1 MPRVLGGQAFRPS
14 SFPPTKYIESLIRA
28 YCPELQ
34 EAFDKERFLEA
45 FNKARH
51 SAFDEE
57 FAKVSRDGVSC
68 GLQLCWCL
76 LDIEPGLTLPLH
88 AHKNLEVAYVLKGV
102 MKERGV
108 SSRIALERLK
118 PSEVDWLD
126 VPASA
131 KVVDA
136 SFAAGRCWLGLPG
149 SVHQVYT
156 SKGSEGCMLL
166 MLYSK
171 DCTFIRAA
179 SPVISRQLLPSTAE
193 KGTTYHMAPTV
204 RSPASFMSRDPLYAK
219 YRRSGSM
226 RHPAMTVAQV
236 AVKALADCGVRDAI
250 LYPGAKCVE
259 LLKVVDNNPWGVR
272 GWLCRN
278 EHAGAFMAEA
288 YNKSQGERLCAV
300 MTTSGPGATNL
311 CTGIAS
317 AWRDG
322 VPMIVIT
329 SQVPT
334 YKQGTAAF
342 QEVPVVE
349 LFAPISKGA
358 FYVASAAQ
366 VYDTVVSAC
375 RLAVSGVNGP
385 VVVDLPED
393 LQAETVTLPE
403 RSRLQDADSKVMH
416 PMAAAV
422 QAPSPSGVS
431 FSSSP
436 GKGAARATV
445 PLHAPNRSVL
455 APSMHSLRSHI
466 ACPISQSLMK
476 RVLQL
481 LKGSQRPLLLLG
493 GGAVRVDGS
502 LMCELVDVLD
512 MPVVYTWMGKG
523 CISDDHEL
531 CLGPIGVHGLHTANT
546 AVARCDLLLALG
558 CRFDERSA
566 CKAFELWDSPR
577 HVVHVDLTPQK
588 AMSGSP
594 KNVIGCGVEADCE
607 DFVGVLLQ
615 HLYGFIEERRA
626 KYTLSTGRS
635 LERLESR
642 GSCKVTELDELAP
655 FLVEEGEEEAM
666 GLTPIPSE
674 REEEGAAGPAENGAS
689 GEQLQTPVHTAGSV
703 HEDSILGTVEE
714 GEEEAM
720 GLTPIP
726 SEREEEG
733 AAGPAENGASGEQL
747 QTPVH
752 TAGSVHEDSILGTVE
767 EGEEEE
773 MGLTPIPSEREEEGA
788 AGPAENGAS
797 GKQLQ
802 TPVHTAGSVHEDSI
816 LGTVEEGEEEAMGL
830 TPIPSEREEEGAAG
844 PAENG
849 ASERAVSGDISFSFK
864 KRQEAAAA
872 AAADGEPQNSTD
884 PAAAEGPFAAAH
896 AHAAN
901 GAGDD
906 QGADVAGG
914 ALPELPSQASTINDL
929 SGSDWHIDWHM
940 YSGWSREM
948 ADMKQ
953 RRWRSMMPISGAQS
967 ELTTREMVHVTDSFL
982 SFRGLQPI
990 ICSDVGSHQCLL
1002 AQYMRVHRPRQ
1013 WLIEGGL
1020 ASMGC
1025 GLPAAIGAALANP
1038 QATCLAICGD
1048 GGFAMTS
1055 QELMMAK
1062 VYKLNVKVIVTVN
1075 NRLQLVEQLEEEV
1088 YDSLDVF
1095 TFLGDPEHPH
1105 RPYPNFAK
1113 VAEAYGV
1120 RSVTAWNRLELL
1132 DGLSLMFAHPGP
1144 FLLEVVALAERPHIR
1159 YWTDDEQ

>member
-102 MKERGV
+102 MKERAV

-171 DCTFIRAA
+171 DCTFIRAASPVISRQLLPSTAEKGTTYHMAPTDCTFIRAA

-288 YNKSQGERLCAV
+288 YNKSQGERL
-300 MTTSGPGATNL
+300 
-311 CTGIAS
+311 
-317 AWRDG
+317 DG

-403 RSRLQDADSKVMH
+403 RSSVNGPVVVDLPEDLQAETVTLPERSRLQDMKGD
-416 PMAAAV
+416 
-422 QAPSPSGVS
+422 APLG
-431 FSSSP
+431 SSS
-436 GKGAARATV
+436 A
-445 PLHAPNRSVL
+445 
-455 APSMHSLRSHI
+455 
-466 ACPISQSLMK
+466 
-476 RVLQL
+476 
-481 LKGSQRPLLLLG
+481 GSQ
-493 GGAVRVDGS
+493 
-502 LMCELVDVLD
+502 
-512 MPVVYTWMGKG
+512 
-523 CISDDHEL
+523 
-531 CLGPIGVHGLHTANT
+531 
-546 AVARCDLLLALG
+546 
-558 CRFDERSA
+558 
-566 CKAFELWDSPR
+566 
-577 HVVHVDLTPQK
+577 
-588 AMSGSP
+588 P
-594 KNVIGCGVEADCE
+594 K
-607 DFVGVLLQ
+607 
-615 HLYGFIEERRA
+615 
-626 KYTLSTGRS
+626 
-635 LERLESR
+635 
-642 GSCKVTELDELAP
+642 
-655 FLVEEGEEEAM
+655 
-666 GLTPIPSE
+666 
-674 REEEGAAGPAENGAS
+674 
-689 GEQLQTPVHTAGSV
+689 
-703 HEDSILGTVEE
+703 
-714 GEEEAM
+714 
-720 GLTPIP
+720 
-726 SEREEEG
+726 
-733 AAGPAENGASGEQL
+733 
-747 QTPVH
+747 
-752 TAGSVHEDSILGTVE
+752 
-767 EGEEEE
+767 
-773 MGLTPIPSEREEEGA
+773 
-788 AGPAENGAS
+788 
-797 GKQLQ
+797 
-802 TPVHTAGSVHEDSI
+802 
-816 LGTVEEGEEEAMGL
+816 
-830 TPIPSEREEEGAAG
+830 
-844 PAENG
+844 
-849 ASERAVSGDISFSFK
+849 
-864 KRQEAAAA
+864 
-872 AAADGEPQNSTD
+872 
-884 PAAAEGPFAAAH
+884 
-896 AHAAN
+896 
-901 GAGDD
+901 
-906 QGADVAGG
+906 
-914 ALPELPSQASTINDL
+914 
-929 SGSDWHIDWHM
+929 
-940 YSGWSREM
+940 
-948 ADMKQ
+948 
-953 RRWRSMMPISGAQS
+953 
-967 ELTTREMVHVTDSFL
+967 
-982 SFRGLQPI
+982 
-990 ICSDVGSHQCLL
+990 
-1002 AQYMRVHRPRQ
+1002 
-1013 WLIEGGL
+1013 
-1020 ASMGC
+1020 
-1025 GLPAAIGAALANP
+1025 
-1038 QATCLAICGD
+1038 
-1048 GGFAMTS
+1048 
-1055 QELMMAK
+1055 
-1062 VYKLNVKVIVTVN
+1062 
-1075 NRLQLVEQLEEEV
+1075 
-1088 YDSLDVF
+1088 
-1095 TFLGDPEHPH
+1095 
-1105 RPYPNFAK
+1105 
-1113 VAEAYGV
+1113 
-1120 RSVTAWNRLELL
+1120 
-1132 DGLSLMFAHPGP
+1132 
-1144 FLLEVVALAERPHIR
+1144 
-1159 YWTDDEQ
+1159 

>member
-102 MKERGV
+102 MKERAV

-366 VYDTVVSAC
+366 LYDTVVSAC

-403 RSRLQDADSKVMH
+403 RSRLQDADSEVMH

-577 HVVHVDLTPQK
+577 HVVHVDLAPQK

-642 GSCKVTELDELAP
+642 GSCKVTELDDLAP

-674 REEEGAAGPAENGAS
+674 REEEGAAGTAENGA
-689 GEQLQTPVHTAGSV
+689 A
-703 HEDSILGTVEE
+703 
-714 GEEEAM
+714 
-720 GLTPIP
+720 
-726 SEREEEG
+726 
-733 AAGPAENGASGEQL
+733 
-747 QTPVH
+747 
-752 TAGSVHEDSILGTVE
+752 
-767 EGEEEE
+767 
-773 MGLTPIPSEREEEGA
+773 
-788 AGPAENGAS
+788 
-797 GKQLQ
+797 
-802 TPVHTAGSVHEDSI
+802 
-816 LGTVEEGEEEAMGL
+816 
-830 TPIPSEREEEGAAG
+830 
-844 PAENG
+844 
-849 ASERAVSGDISFSFK
+849 ERAVSGDISFSFK

-906 QGADVAGG
+906 HGADVAGG

-929 SGSDWHIDWHM
+929 SGSDWHM

-1120 RSVTAWNRLELL
+1120 RSVTAWNRQELL